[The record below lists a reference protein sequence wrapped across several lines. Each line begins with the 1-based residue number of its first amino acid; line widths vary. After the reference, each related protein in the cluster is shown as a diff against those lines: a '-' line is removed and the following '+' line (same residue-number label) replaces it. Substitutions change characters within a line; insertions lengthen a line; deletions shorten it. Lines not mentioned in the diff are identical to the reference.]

1 MFAIPLPLSI
11 DRQTPKRHFDTL
23 TLRHFLHASKKMKI
37 DEKKLAKNLE
47 M

>member
-23 TLRHFLHASKKMKI
+23 TLRHFLHASKKN
-37 DEKKLAKNLE
+37 ENRRKKVG
-47 M
+47 